1 MFYTLLCNLQSGS
14 KDYFKNASV
23 LYPNTDSYIKEKL
36 KPAIQTEH
44 QLIYLCHLFAPFM
57 ARLDQERARVGY
69 ELTTLLYELLEQVD
83 KKHGMSPLIY
93 MDPICDLL

>member
-1 MFYTLLCNLQSGS
+1 M
-14 KDYFKNASV
+14 SV
-23 LYPNTDSYIKEKL
+23 ECFIHDWFLEQLYNELFLFDSNSYIKEKL
-36 KPAIQTEH
+36 KPAIQTEQ

-57 ARLDQERARVGY
+57 GRLDQERARVGY

-83 KKHGMSPLIY
+83 KKQDQAQLVY